1 MCATITLTTVFSL
14 LPSKIFFFLL
24 NKFILFLPWPFLL
37 NFVFPSFFL
46 TSLGCLLSFYYFFFY
61 FFLLIF
67 ALFFLFSQNAV
78 CCMWNETK
86 IFFFFVLVIKQLLF
100 QSLFVMKYNN
110 VKAKQRTKNA
120 FLLLNDDTHTHTHS
134 NVAKIQFCFL
144 KKLLIT
150 FKISVTF

>member
-1 MCATITLTTVFSL
+1 M
-14 LPSKIFFFLL
+14 
-24 NKFILFLPWPFLL
+24 LF
-37 NFVFPSFFL
+37 VVCG
-46 TSLGCLLSFYYFFFY
+46 TKQKYFFFS
-61 FFLLIF
+61 FWLL
-67 ALFFLFSQNAV
+67 SNY
-78 CCMWNETK
+78 C
-86 IFFFFVLVIKQLLF
+86 F

-110 VKAKQRTKNA
+110 VKAKQQTKNA